1 MSAEIPEQVSFR
13 DPDGHVLRIGDRV
26 LRVLRRER
34 AEECDR
40 LLAAPWFAGLVD
52 EGALP
57 RTWRIDRPEGCE
69 AWGDDW
75 FWLEHEALPFPLYPH
90 ETTAAQLHDA
100 ARLTLHIARTALDNG
115 WCLKDASA
123 WNVLWDR
130 GRPVFCDV
138 ASFAP
143 DTGEPLWIAYGQ
155 FGRHFVIPLLLHRH
169 LGLQTSSLFV
179 TRRDG
184 VTPRD
189 ARRML
194 GTLRTLRHRA
204 AIEFVALA
212 SLAEGSGGA
221 GPARSPK
228 VAVDRDAGRSI
239 LHGTLRRLQ
248 RYIEG
253 LDPTRLAA
261 DSTWSGYVDT
271 RGHYTEQDLA
281 QKSAFVETSLKHD
294 PGGVLDLGCNTGE
307 YSAMAARL
315 GHRVVAAD
323 FDDQALMRLHRARA
337 ALAITA
343 ARFDIAFP
351 TPAIGWDNGEVDSFL
366 NRARGKFE
374 TVLCLG
380 LVHHL
385 LVSERVPLPSILAL
399 LRRLEPRRAVVEWIA
414 PQDPM
419 FVRIA
424 GPNLRLYGSLDE
436 AAFESALAPHWQVDD
451 KLRLAGARRTLYRLL
466 PR

>member
-1 MSAEIPEQVSFR
+1 MSAELPEQLSFR
-13 DPDGHVLRIGDRV
+13 DPDGHVVRIGERI

-34 AEECDR
+34 ADEVDR

-52 EGALP
+52 EGMLP
-57 RTWRIDRPEGCE
+57 RTRRIERPAGGE

-75 FWLEHEALPFPLYPH
+75 IWLEHEALPFPLYPH

-115 WCLKDASA
+115 WCLKDASS
-123 WNVLWDR
+123 WNVLWDG
-130 GRPVFCDV
+130 GRPMFCDV

-155 FGRHFVIPLLLHRH
+155 FGRHFIIPLLLHRH
-169 LGLQTSSLFV
+169 LGLPTSSLFL

-204 AIEFVALA
+204 AIEFVALP
-212 SLAEGSGGA
+212 SFAEGRAGG
-221 GPARSPK
+221 GPARSPAM
-228 VAVDRDAGRSI
+228 AVDRDAGRSI

-248 RYIEG
+248 RYVDA
-253 LDPTRLAA
+253 LDPARGAPA
-261 DSTWSGYVDT
+261 STWSGYVDT
-271 RGHYTEQDLA
+271 RAHYSGQDLA
-281 QKSAFVETSLKHD
+281 QKAAFVEASLQHD
-294 PGGVLDLGCNTGE
+294 PGTVLDLGCNTGE

-323 FDDQALMRLHRARA
+323 FDEQALMRLHRARGS
-337 ALAITA
+337 LAVTTA
-343 ARFDIAFP
+343 CFDVSFP
-351 TPAIGWDNGEVDSFL
+351 TPAIGWNNGEVDSFL
-366 NRARGKFE
+366 RRAAGRFD

-385 LVSERVPLPSILAL
+385 LVSERVPLPRILGL
-399 LRRLEPRRAVVEWIA
+399 LHGLAPRRLVIEWID

-424 GPNLRLYGSLDE
+424 GPHLALYRSLDE
-436 AAFESALAPHWQVDD
+436 KTFEAALAPHWIVED
-451 KLRLAGARRTLYRLL
+451 RMALAGARRTLYRLR
-466 PR
+466 PA